1 MKELKL
7 FKIFKSDV
15 VTVFWILVL
24 SYFWFS
30 GGVNNVL
37 WTLQILRSVNLI
49 VNVGFFKKLSQ
60 ILVKVCKDM

>member
-15 VTVFWILVL
+15 VTVFWILM